1 MRIANKEK
9 GHRVSDLALNLCRKL
24 LSAALAPSLQ
34 NETAAFRLHTLAEAM
49 SLFSPMVIRLISL
62 FHSLNTSFIAVST
75 DFLSAETAA
84 TEYFAVSRSGG
95 GILRTQTQNKL

>member
-24 LSAALAPSLQ
+24 LSTALASSLQ
-34 NETAAFRLHTLAEAM
+34 NETTTLRLHAFTEAM
-49 SLFSPMVIRLISL
+49 RLLTPMVVRLISL

-95 GILRTQTQNKL
+95 GILRTKTQNKL